1 MRDIYF
7 TLLANDF
14 KAVGSEELQDIEH
27 TYGAAACGVN
37 SALRVIGN
45 LLLEAEE
52 SENYSDS
59 EAKRDL
65 LLIGSVLRS
74 LPRINQV
81 LERNTN
87 NAALELKK
95 RQWTSQEV
103 TPPEEG

>member
-74 LPRINQV
+74 LPRMAQV
-81 LERNTN
+81 LARNSN
-87 NAALELKK
+87 NAATELKK
-95 RQWTSQEV
+95 RHLTGCKV
-103 TPPEEG
+103 TPLEES

>member
-7 TLLANDF
+7 ALVADDF
-14 KAVGSEELQDIEH
+14 KAVDSKELHDIEH

-52 SENYSDS
+52 SETYSDS

-74 LPRINQV
+74 LPRMEQA
-81 LERNTN
+81 LARNSN
-87 NAALELKK
+87 NAATELKK
-95 RQWTSQEV
+95 RQLTGQEV
-103 TPPEEG
+103 TPSEES

>member
-7 TLLANDF
+7 ALVADDF
-14 KAVGSEELQDIEH
+14 KAVDSKELQDIEH

-52 SENYSDS
+52 SEAYSDS

-74 LPRINQV
+74 LPRMEQA
-81 LERNTN
+81 LTRNSN
-87 NAALELKK
+87 NAATELKK
-95 RQWTSQEV
+95 RQWTGQEV
-103 TPPEEG
+103 TPPEES

>member
-74 LPRINQV
+74 LPRMNQV
-81 LERNTN
+81 LDRNN
-87 NAALELKK
+87 NKAALELKK

-103 TPPEEG
+103 TPKEEN